1 MNTTLILGGI
11 LLVIVLY
18 GLLYILFPSKEFSYQ
33 IDLDKGEVIDGFNIT
48 EVENTQVANF
58 THCFFLYLREAP
70 FMSSA
75 SKHNLVKRSGIG
87 GFPIFEIYMTKGS
100 TKLIVTNS
108 NINATSSS
116 PTASE
121 VNGAEITRLPLQKHV
136 HVCVVVRE
144 SSIDIYLD
152 GKLVNSSSFEN
163 KMLVAY
169 YDQAITLGDDANF
182 TASDNLSA
190 GYMHSYQYIDR
201 AITADEL
208 SIIYNSLMTSYS
220 KVDKNSYSAKIY
232 LTRDGNEIGG
242 LSQRFTL

>member
-58 THCFFLYLREAP
+58 THCFFLYLREVP
-70 FMSSA
+70 TSGTTGKNS
-75 SKHNLVKRSGIG
+75 LVKRSGIG
-87 GFPIFEIYMTKGS
+87 GYPSFQIFIANGS
-100 TKLIVTNS
+100 TKLIAMNS
-108 NINATSSS
+108 NLHAVDTTHSSS
-116 PTASE
+116 QL
-121 VNGAEITRLPLQKHV
+121 NGAEITSLPLQKHV
-136 HVCVVVRE
+136 HVCVVVQE
-144 SSIDIYLD
+144 NNMDIYLD
-152 GKLVNSSSFEN
+152 GKLVNSSSFED

-169 YDQAITLGDDANF
+169 YDQAITLGDASNF
-182 TASDNLSA
+182 TAADALSA

-208 SIIYNSLMTSYS
+208 STIYNSLMTSYS

-242 LSQRFTL
+242 LAQRFTL